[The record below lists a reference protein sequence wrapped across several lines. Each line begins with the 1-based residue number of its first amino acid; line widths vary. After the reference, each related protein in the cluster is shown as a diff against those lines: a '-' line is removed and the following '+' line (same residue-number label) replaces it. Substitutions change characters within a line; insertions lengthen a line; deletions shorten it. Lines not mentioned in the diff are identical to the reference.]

1 MAIDLL
7 PAYLQNYLDGL
18 VPPRPPEMQAMEAY
32 AKETNF
38 PIIGPASGY
47 FCYLITRL
55 AGARRVYELGSGYGY
70 STAWFAKAVKEN
82 GGGTVYHTVWDA
94 ELSRQARRHLAA
106 LGYED
111 LIHYQVSEAVQA
123 LKETQGPFDVI
134 FNDIDKPGYPASL
147 PVIREKLRSGGIL
160 ITDNLLFHGT
170 VFEPENHT
178 DSTQAIREYTRL
190 LSTDPDWISSI
201 VPVRDGV
208 MISYKK

>member
-1 MAIDLL
+1 MATDLL
-7 PAYLQNYLDGL
+7 PAYLQTYLDGL

-38 PIIGPASGY
+38 PIIGPSSGY
-47 FCYLITRL
+47 FCYLMTRL
-55 AGARRVYELGSGYGY
+55 VGARRVYELGSGYGY

-94 ELSRQARRHLAA
+94 ELSRKARHHLAV

-111 LIHYQVSEAVQA
+111 LIHFQVSEAVQA

-147 PVIREKLRSGGIL
+147 PVIREKLRPGGIL
-160 ITDNLLFHGT
+160 ITDNLLYHGT
-170 VFEPENHT
+170 IFESENHT
-178 DSTQAIREYTRL
+178 EATQAIREYTRL
-190 LSTDPDWISSI
+190 LSTDPAWVSSI
-201 VPVRDGV
+201 VPIRDGV
-208 MISYKK
+208 MVSYRK